1 MYIYRFPSY
10 SSIARDGLVIIVYCL
25 LPKAFEKEDCDQL
38 TALNFKEYFILSK
51 ALVFFVF
58 IYSLFLYLLGSVT
71 SVISVILIS
80 VYYCC

>member
-25 LPKAFEKEDCDQL
+25 PPKAFEKEDCDQL

-51 ALVFFVF
+51 ALGFFVF
-58 IYSLFLYLLGSVT
+58 IYSLFLYFLGSVT

>member
-10 SSIARDGLVIIVYCL
+10 SSIARDGLVIVLYCL

-51 ALVFFVF
+51 ALVFFF
-58 IYSLFLYLLGSVT
+58 CLYLFSFLVFT
-71 SVISVILIS
+71 W
-80 VYYCC
+80 

>member
-10 SSIARDGLVIIVYCL
+10 SSIARDGLVIVVYCL

-51 ALVFFVF
+51 ALVFFL
-58 IYSLFLYLLGSVT
+58 SLFILFSCIYLV
-71 SVISVILIS
+71 V
-80 VYYCC
+80 

>member
-80 VYYCC
+80 VFYCC